1 MKKIRLFIYRF
12 LPLIVFLALWE
23 YVISPVGKNEFLFS
37 KPSKIFKSLYE
48 NIANGILVN
57 DFLITSYET
66 IVGFLLGSFTGVS
79 FGFLLW
85 YSKRVAYIS
94 KPYIVALGSIPIFA
108 LAPMTI
114 IWFGTGLFAKIMMSA
129 LSVFAVAVVQ
139 AFNGASNVDEQQ
151 ITLLKSFGAHRFTI
165 FKKVVLPSSLI
176 WVLSSFKINI
186 GFALLG
192 AFIGEFISA
201 ERGLGYRMIKS
212 AGLYNTSLLL
222 AALLLL
228 IVLAFILNWL
238 VQYLEKKLIYWK

>member
-1 MKKIRLFIYRF
+1 MKKVKLYIYR
-12 LPLIVFLALWE
+12 LMPLLAFLAFWE
-23 YVISPVGKNEFLFS
+23 FIISPIGKNEFLFS
-37 KPSKIFKSLYE
+37 KPSKILKALIE
-48 NIANGILVN
+48 NIGNGVLVE
-57 DFLITSYET
+57 DFFITGYET
-66 IVGFLLGSFTGVS
+66 IIGFILGSVVGVS

-85 YSKRVAYIS
+85 YSKRIAYIS
-94 KPYIVALGSIPIFA
+94 KPYIIALGSIPIFA

-114 IWFGTGLFAKIMMSA
+114 IWFGTGLFAKIMMAA
-129 LSVFAVAVVQ
+129 LSVFAVATVQ

-151 ITLLKSFGAHRFTI
+151 ITLMKSFGANRFTV
-165 FKKVVLPSSLI
+165 FKKVILPSSLI

-186 GFALLG
+186 GFGLLG

-201 ERGLGYRMIKS
+201 DRGLGFRMIKS

-228 IVLAFILNWL
+228 IVLAFILNWA